1 MPLSRDSYVN
11 LLRSQK
17 GYKEGANNYQKFSP
31 ETAGLGWSQNQPWCH
46 VFASWGADELG
57 DRGALPITASCL
69 AGVKWFKERSRWT
82 EYPVLGGLFY
92 LGETGG
98 THVGVVYAYDDTYI
112 YTIEGNTNTNG
123 SANGDG
129 VYERKRPRRGA
140 GSPYG
145 YGVPSFAERT
155 VSADPA
161 LGGTKSASVPLTA
174 PKPPQE
180 DPLPTPAD
188 VFNYKITT
196 PEGKQVT
203 VADALA
209 WMDHRH
215 NVTFAELQELKAES
229 AAIREQLAQILGAV
243 TAPARTSRTSAK

>member
-1 MPLSRDSYVN
+1 MAPLSRTAYVN

-17 GYKEGANNYQKFSP
+17 GYKEGASNYQKFSP
-31 ETAGLGWSQNQPWCH
+31 AVAGLEWSQNQPWCH
-46 VFASWGADELG
+46 TFASWGADELG

-69 AGVKWFKERSRWT
+69 WGVDWFKDRGRWT

-92 LGETGG
+92 TGPGGG
-98 THVGVVYAYDDTYI
+98 THVGVVYAYDADYI

-129 VYERKRPRRGA
+129 VYERRRPRRGT

-145 YGVPSFAERT
+145 YGIPSFAERT
-155 VSADPA
+155 VSADPR
-161 LGGTKSASVPLTA
+161 LGGTPSASVPVTA

-188 VFNYKITT
+188 VFSHKVTT
-196 PEGKQVT
+196 PEGTQVA
-203 VADALA
+203 VGEAIA

-215 NVTFAELQELKAES
+215 NVTYTELQAVKKELAAVKA
-229 AAIREQLAQILGAV
+229 QLAKILTAV
-243 TAPARTSRTSAK
+243 TATN